1 MFILSWL
8 LLQPQ
13 PSLIISTEKV
23 TDMSEF
29 FLSAHVAPSMHRV
42 HADCF
47 IIVINVVNNV
57 VNLLWMLLFD
67 VQFYMLVLNRFF
79 LLWSAYRVVL
89 FSAFALIQGGKN
101 SASCA
106 ISLAEESLGPC
117 LTINNHLLQRSSLQ
131 SNLSLST
138 AFYISLSRCLYR
150 VVNLQCLFWL
160 YLPAFPFPL
169 PSQSSFT
176 FAVTCYFLAGLSLD
190 CCAPAVEV
198 IRFPVLILSIAFS
211 L

>member
-1 MFILSWL
+1 MDVAIWCTVLYADLKQILL
-8 LLQPQ
+8 ALKC
-13 PSLIISTEKV
+13 IS
-23 TDMSEF
+23 
-29 FLSAHVAPSMHRV
+29 
-42 HADCF
+42 CC
-47 IIVINVVNNV
+47 
-57 VNLLWMLLFD
+57 
-67 VQFYMLVLNRFF
+67 
-79 LLWSAYRVVL
+79 
-89 FSAFALIQGGKN
+89 AFQRLCIQGGKN

-131 SNLSLST
+131 SNLCLST

-150 VVNLQCLFWL
+150 DVNLQCLFWL

>member
-1 MFILSWL
+1 
-8 LLQPQ
+8 
-13 PSLIISTEKV
+13 
-23 TDMSEF
+23 
-29 FLSAHVAPSMHRV
+29 MHRV

-47 IIVINVVNNV
+47 IIVINVVN
-57 VNLLWMLLFD
+57 LLWMLLFG
-67 VQFYMLVLNRFF
+67 VQFYMLILNSFF

-131 SNLSLST
+131 SNLCLFT

-150 VVNLQCLFWL
+150 DVNLQCLFSL

-169 PSQSSFT
+169 PS
-176 FAVTCYFLAGLSLD
+176 
-190 CCAPAVEV
+190 
-198 IRFPVLILSIAFS
+198 PVLIHLCSHVLFPCWPVSRLLCACSRGHSVSSADIVHCFFAIGGEAAREKHRGE
-211 L
+211 LQLITLCTP